1 MDAPKAFRGEAVVER
16 QARKASEDSALV
28 RALGLAHYWQ
38 TLLDSGKAKT
48 PADIARLEAMN
59 VVQVRE
65 ILRLTLLAP
74 DIIEAIVDARAPR
87 RLTLEFLL
95 RRSIPRDWE
104 EQRGLVESVAF
115 AIERST
121 LRCATWASAE
131 ALAGSVPGS
140 TKEPPPC
147 GPASGVLWGPGAK
160 HPRLPD

>member
-1 MDAPKAFRGEAVVER
+1 MPKKGQAVTGKAVTYQLPDPAGGVQLETFIPCTLTKRGVKREVITPLDAPEAFREEAAAER

-65 ILRLTLLAP
+65 TLRLTLLAP

-87 RLTLEFLL
+87 RLTLEFVL
-95 RRSIPRDWE
+95 RRSIPWDW
-104 EQRGLVESVAF
+104 
-115 AIERST
+115 
-121 LRCATWASAE
+121 
-131 ALAGSVPGS
+131 
-140 TKEPPPC
+140 
-147 GPASGVLWGPGAK
+147 
-160 HPRLPD
+160 